1 MRSLALVL
9 EQEARARGVS
19 ILWRK
24 FSRIPRNEGEKVGR
38 RVVVEHEEEDEEV
51 VEEEGVEME
60 GARNGTGA
68 WSRRDARAGAS
79 VVGGDR
85 KSVV

>member
-38 RVVVEHEEEDEEV
+38 RVVVEHEEEDEV

-60 GARNGTGA
+60 GKITRGMYIIFYSTFTNLL
-68 WSRRDARAGAS
+68 
-79 VVGGDR
+79 
-85 KSVV
+85 